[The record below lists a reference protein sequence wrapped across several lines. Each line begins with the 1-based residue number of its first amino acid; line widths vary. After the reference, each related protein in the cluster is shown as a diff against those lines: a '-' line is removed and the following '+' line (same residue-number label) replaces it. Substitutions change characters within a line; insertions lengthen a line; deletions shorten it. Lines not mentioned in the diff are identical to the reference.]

1 LRRLTLPETVNNPVS
16 LIGMALATATSLL
29 FLVLLL
35 FELLGYLTNPYI
47 GLLVFVVVPAF
58 FLASL
63 LLIPLGAWWTARRRR
78 EGLDVAW
85 PTIDLRQP
93 RQRAILAG
101 VLGLTF
107 VNVLIVS
114 AAGVGTVHY
123 MERTEFCGQVCHTT
137 MEPEFVA
144 HRVWPHSQVACVG
157 CHVGPGV
164 GSFVESKLAGTRQ
177 LFHVVTNRIPRPV
190 PAPVRSLGRTSDT
203 CAGCHTAD
211 RQQGDKTRVI
221 REYANDAAN
230 TETVTTL
237 QMHVGG
243 PGGGPGSGIHRHLAL
258 EIEYVTTDPQRAVI
272 PYVRV
277 TNAPG
282 GPKEFVSAGATD
294 QQIAAGTRRRM
305 DCLDCHN
312 RPAHTTFYTPER
324 AVDAAIALGRLPR
337 TLAFVRREAL
347 ASVNADYPD
356 RVSAEAAIAKRLSGF
371 YAGVAGTDPAL
382 VRRAIS
388 ATQDIWSSNV
398 FPAMRVKWGVYPN
411 HLGHVDTPG
420 CFRCHDDEHKA
431 KDGAVIKQ
439 DCEMCHVIQ

>member
-47 GLLVFVVVPAF
+47 GLLVFVVVPALF
-58 FLASL
+58 IASL
-63 LLIPLGAWWTARRRR
+63 VLIPLGARWSARRRR
-78 EGLDVAW
+78 AGQDVEW

-93 RQRAILAG
+93 RQRAIVGA
-101 VLGLTF
+101 VLGLSF

-144 HRVWPHSQVACVG
+144 HRAWPHSKVACVG

-164 GSFVESKLAGTRQ
+164 GSFVESKLAGSRQ
-177 LFHVVTNRIPRPV
+177 LFHLVTNRIPRPV
-190 PAPVRSLGRTSDT
+190 PTPVRSLGRTSDT

-211 RQQGDKTRVI
+211 RQHGTKPRVI
-221 REYANDAAN
+221 GEYANDETN

-237 QMHVGG
+237 QMQV
-243 PGGGPGSGIHRHLAL
+243 GGPGSGIHRHLSMD
-258 EIEYVTTDPQRAVI
+258 IEYVATDEKRMAI

-277 TNAPG
+277 TNAAG
-282 GPKEFVSAGATD
+282 GAKEFVAEGATD
-294 QQIAAGTRRRM
+294 AQIATGTRRRM

-312 RPAHTTFYTPER
+312 RPAHTTFFTPER
-324 AVDAAIALGRLPR
+324 AVDAAIALGRIPR

-347 ASVNADYPD
+347 ASVNAEYLD
-356 RVSAEAAIAKRLSGF
+356 RPSAEAAIAKRLNDF
-371 YAGVAGTDPAL
+371 YASRAGTDPAL
-382 VRRAIS
+382 VRQAIS
-388 ATQDIWSSNV
+388 ATQEVWSSNV
-398 FPAMRVKWGVYPN
+398 FPAMQVKWGTYPN

-420 CFRCHDDEHKA
+420 CFRCHDDSHKA

-439 DCEMCHVIQ
+439 DCEMCHAVQ